1 MIKYVTIMCKDNIE
15 HTDKCCCCHGE
26 CDDSKFLRGFGSE
39 ALSLVML
46 LAGML
51 AGHFGWW
58 DAIGSALGGDVRLP
72 ELCYYLVAIWPVGYK
87 VVVSTIKSWSHGDF
101 FNEFSLMTLACV
113 GAFVIGE
120 YPEAVAIMLFYS
132 FGEKLEDSASDTAR
146 DRIRSLI
153 ARMPNEVTVEM
164 PDGSR
169 ATQSPEA
176 VEPGSVLV
184 VRPGE
189 RVALDGELIGTDPV
203 DVDASAITGESVPV
217 SVDAGSAVASGVI
230 PVDREI
236 HVRVTRRYNDSSM
249 SRLLKMIEE
258 AAAKKSSTETLLR
271 RITRWYT
278 PVVFGAAVLLF
289 VVPALLSAVS
299 GYVFE
304 WNVWLERSLV
314 LLVCSCPCALVVSIP
329 LSYYAAIGNASRFG
343 ILFKGSRYLDQLRN
357 IDTLLLDK
365 TGTVTTG
372 AFSVVGVEPVAG
384 HMADE
389 VLAMAAA
396 LDKGS
401 AHPLAKAI
409 VAQAVEKGV
418 VMPDVAD
425 VRTVPHGMAGVSGN
439 GAELLA
445 GSRRLLDS
453 RGIAS
458 DAVADRGTQV
468 CVAVGGKY
476 IGSIFLEDTLK
487 PDIADT
493 MNRLRSVGV
502 SHIEIMSGDTRA
514 AVARGAER
522 TGIDGYRAEML
533 PADKQAAV
541 MQLKEA
547 GRRVAFVG
555 DGINDAPSLAAADV
569 GIAIG
574 TGGTDVAI
582 ESADAVITGHDLRRM
597 VDAVKLS
604 RRIKHVV
611 ALNVG
616 LAIGVKALV
625 MILGAC
631 GIATLWAAVFADTG
645 ITLITIIITLI
656 ALRTTKK

>member
-1 MIKYVTIMCKDNIE
+1 
-15 HTDKCCCCHGE
+15 
-26 CDDSKFLRGFGSE
+26 
-39 ALSLVML
+39 
-46 LAGML
+46 
-51 AGHFGWW
+51 
-58 DAIGSALGGDVRLP
+58 
-72 ELCYYLVAIWPVGYK
+72 
-87 VVVSTIKSWSHGDF
+87 
-101 FNEFSLMTLACV
+101 MTLACI

-153 ARMPNEVTVEM
+153 ARMPNEVTVEG
-164 PDGSR
+164 PDGTQT
-169 ATQSPEA
+169 AQSPET

-189 RVALDGELIGTDPV
+189 RVALDGELTGSEPV

-217 SVDAGSAVASGVI
+217 TVEAGSPVASGVI

-236 HVRVTRRYNDSSM
+236 RVKVTRRYDDSSM

-278 PVVFGAAVLLF
+278 PVVFSVSLLLF
-289 VVPALLSAVS
+289 VVPGILALVS
-299 GYVFE
+299 GNVFE

-372 AFSVVGVEPVAG
+372 AFSVVAVEPAEG
-384 HMADE
+384 HTSDE

-396 LDKGS
+396 LDRGS
-401 AHPLAKAI
+401 NHPLAKAI
-409 VAQAVEKGV
+409 VAQAVEKGLV
-418 VMPDVAD
+418 LPEVTDVK
-425 VRTVPHGMAGVSGN
+425 TVPHGMAGITDN
-439 GAELLA
+439 GAEVLA
-445 GSRRLLDS
+445 GSRRLLAS
-453 RGIAS
+453 HGIVA
-458 DAVADRGTQV
+458 DAVTDRGTQV
-468 CVAVGGKY
+468 CVAVNGCYVGN
-476 IGSIFLEDTLK
+476 IFLEDTLK
-487 PDIADT
+487 PGIADT
-493 MNRLRSVGV
+493 MSQLRRVGV
-502 SHIEIMSGDTRA
+502 KHIEIMSGDTRA
-514 AVARGAER
+514 AVARVAER
-522 TGIDGYRAEML
+522 SGIDGYRAEML

-547 GRRVAFVG
+547 GRHVAFVG

-611 ALNVG
+611 TLNVG

>member
-1 MIKYVTIMCKDNIE
+1 MCKDHTE
-15 HTDKCCCCHGE
+15 HNDKCCCSHGD
-26 CDDSKFLRGFGSE
+26 CGNWGILGGFGRE
-39 ALSLVML
+39 VLSLLML
-46 LAGML
+46 LVGML
-51 AGHFGWW
+51 VSHSGWW
-58 DAIGSALGGDVRLP
+58 ATISSTLGIDVPFLNLGYYFIAIL
-72 ELCYYLVAIWPVGYK
+72 PVGFK
-87 VVVSTIKSWSHGDF
+87 VAVSTVKAWGHGDF
-101 FNEFSLMTLACV
+101 FNEFSLMTLACI

-153 ARMPNEVTVEM
+153 ARMPNEVTVEGS
-164 PDGSR
+164 DG
-169 ATQSPEA
+169 TQTVQSPET
-176 VEPGSVLV
+176 VEPGCVLV

-189 RVALDGELIGTDPV
+189 RVALDGELTGSEPV

-217 SVDAGSAVASGVI
+217 TVEAGSPVASGVI

-236 HVRVTRRYNDSSM
+236 RVKVTRRYSDSSM
-249 SRLLKMIEE
+249 SRLLEMIEE

-278 PVVFGAAVLLF
+278 PVVFGVALLLF
-289 VVPALLSAVS
+289 VVPAILSIVS
-299 GYVFE
+299 GNVFE

-372 AFSVVGVEPVAG
+372 AFSVIDVEPAEG
-384 HMADE
+384 HTPDE

-396 LDKGS
+396 LDRGS
-401 AHPLAKAI
+401 NHPLAKAI
-409 VAQAVEKGV
+409 VAQAMEKGLV
-418 VMPDVAD
+418 LPEVTDVK
-425 VRTVPHGMAGVSGN
+425 TVPHGIAGILDN
-439 GAELLA
+439 RAEVLA
-445 GSRRLLDS
+445 GSRRLLAA
-453 RGIAS
+453 RGIVA

-468 CVAVGGKY
+468 CVAVDGRYVGN
-476 IGSIFLEDTLK
+476 IFLEDTLK

-493 MNRLRSVGV
+493 VNQLRRVGV
-502 SHIEIMSGDTRA
+502 KHIEIMSGDTRA
-514 AVARGAER
+514 AVARVAER
-522 TGIDGYRAEML
+522 AGIDGYRAEML

-541 MQLKEA
+541 MQLKES
-547 GRRVAFVG
+547 GRNVAFVG

-616 LAIGVKALV
+616 LAIGVKAIV